1 MITRDIIW
9 CLKVSASG
17 GVTQILWGCCSVC
30 NIREIYFF
38 FIILSQYF
46 YMLQHRRSIGLLNG
60 ASTLYTEVQ
69 ILLLDQPKD
78 LKSMPWIT
86 NILIK
91 RRAALQSQ
99 ILSDVPTKP
108 PRLLGECL
116 VIYEVFSIINWA
128 TTNQIIF
135 ILWLPPTQTLSC
147 NWTTPNWDVHYIN
160 ANGAHKRSLSDRL
173 NDLRFP
179 TTLRDISTW
188 QH

>member
-1 MITRDIIW
+1 
-9 CLKVSASG
+9 
-17 GVTQILWGCCSVC
+17 
-30 NIREIYFF
+30 
-38 FIILSQYF
+38 
-46 YMLQHRRSIGLLNG
+46 MLQHRRSIGLLNG

-128 TTNQIIF
+128 TTNQIYSF
-135 ILWLPPTQTLSC
+135 YGFRQRKP
-147 NWTTPNWDVHYIN
+147 
-160 ANGAHKRSLSDRL
+160 
-173 NDLRFP
+173 
-179 TTLRDISTW
+179 
-188 QH
+188 